1 MSLGIAV
8 SCVSGGPA
16 ANQSEPALSTAL
28 ELRFKDMAG
37 TFHIFWGR
45 VDRAAV
51 RVETIEGFG
60 NAYELMTKI
69 AAQDP
74 GPYFIVGEDTHIV
87 RGSINTSSSKP
98 PNLSSRYCVRA
109 KNIAPLL

>member
-1 MSLGIAV
+1 MSPGIAI

-16 ANQSEPALSTAL
+16 ANQSAPALSTDL
-28 ELRFKDMAG
+28 ELRFKDMSG

-45 VDRAAV
+45 VHRTAV

-74 GPYFIVGEDTHIV
+74 GPYFIVSEDTRIV
-87 RGSINTSSSKP
+87 RGSINTSNCKP

-109 KNIAPLL
+109 KNVAPLL